1 MHNYFKT
8 NISKILN
15 IFILLQPILDLI
27 TGLCVNVLNTN
38 ITLGIIIRILFLAL
52 IMYITIFVY
61 KKKLSLW
68 VYISIIFY
76 SVLYLIGIISFN
88 DGLLFQELQGLV
100 KVFYF
105 PILLI
110 SLYDLKD
117 DVRISN
123 KTLLATLTMYLV
135 FIFIQLVL
143 NIDLNSFQLGLYRSS

>member
-100 KVFYF
+100 RVFYF

-123 KTLLATLTMYLV
+123 KTLLATLTMY
-135 FIFIQLVL
+135 
-143 NIDLNSFQLGLYRSS
+143 